1 MSFVVNLQGVS
12 KKRCKQNAAGAAVHE
27 KIGPTE
33 FNFGWDFLGL
43 YHHYV
48 SNFFSDILYHLIT
61 AAD

>member
-33 FNFGWDFLGL
+33 FNFGLDFCDTSSLCEQL
-43 YHHYV
+43 
-48 SNFFSDILYHLIT
+48 FLDIPYHLIT
-61 AAD
+61 ATD

>member
-33 FNFGWDFLGL
+33 FNFGWDFWDISSLCEQL
-43 YHHYV
+43 FFRHPV
-48 SNFFSDILYHLIT
+48 SFD
-61 AAD
+61 